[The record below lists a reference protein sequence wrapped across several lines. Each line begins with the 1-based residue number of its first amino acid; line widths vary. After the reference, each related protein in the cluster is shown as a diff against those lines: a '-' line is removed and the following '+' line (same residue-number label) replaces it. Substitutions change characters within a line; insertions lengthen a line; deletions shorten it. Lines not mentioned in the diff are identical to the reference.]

1 MSKGD
6 SGLTRELK
14 KALTATR
21 GFSNLERMN
30 EVKKAYYTHRQL
42 CISEAVYGLT
52 TGMVLKFS
60 SVKTIFVA
68 TGLPQNRSAFW
79 KRVDGEPEINQ
90 ETNDQQQENEIVF
103 SLGETVEIDGR
114 EGKFEKTTTMHESY
128 SARPNATIPMC
139 LAQFATHYDRCNKP
153 QKVEFEDGI
162 SVSTKETGVEIF
174 GYEGHTLPKY
184 IIIND
189 KYWGLRG
196 QPKVL
201 RIHASHKKQDFERK
215 YSELLLF
222 IPWIDED
229 HDLAP
234 DCPEDCEE
242 FYDECEKDIEE
253 VKKKVFPNQKS
264 SKDMKALFESEQ
276 ETRPEHIYDAID
288 PIAQQMNAED
298 AEECPPL
305 DTTELPDEE
314 ESDPSTERKPKAS
327 GSFMTDYRKTKPII
341 LGSDDEMLDD
351 ARTLTY
357 EQQIIFD
364 KIMLYAKQT
373 RMKRENGNLTFH
385 PDVPYMIAH
394 GKILLDSHIKYQ

>member
-14 KALTATR
+14 KALTATK

-42 CISEAVYGLT
+42 CISEAVYGLVS
-52 TGMVLKFS
+52 GMCLRYS

-79 KRVDGEPEINQ
+79 KRVDGEPDVNQ
-90 ETNDQQQENEIVF
+90 ESNDQQQENEVVLSF
-103 SLGETVEIDGR
+103 GETVEIDGR
-114 EGKFEKTTTMHESY
+114 EGKYEKTTTMHENY
-128 SARPNATIPMC
+128 AARPDATIPMC
-139 LAQFATHYDRCNKP
+139 LAQFATHFDRCQKP
-153 QKVEFEDGI
+153 QNVVFEDGI
-162 SVSTKETGVEIF
+162 SVSTNETGVEIF
-174 GYEGHTLPKY
+174 GYEDQTLPKY
-184 IIIND
+184 IIIKD
-189 KYWGLRG
+189 KYWGLRN

-222 IPWIDED
+222 MPWIDED
-229 HDLAP
+229 HDLAA
-234 DCPEDCEE
+234 DRPEDCEE
-242 FYDECEKDIEE
+242 FYDENEREIEE
-253 VKKKVFPNQKS
+253 VKKKVFPNQKT
-264 SKDMKALFESEQ
+264 SKDMTALFESEK

-298 AEECPPL
+298 DEECPPI

-314 ESDPSTERKPKAS
+314 ESDPSTERKSKAS
-327 GSFMTDYRKTKPII
+327 GSSVTDYQKTKPII
-341 LGSDDEMLDD
+341 FGSDDEMLDE

-364 KIMLYAKQT
+364 KFMLYAKQM
-373 RMKRENGNLTFH
+373 RMKRENGSLTFH
-385 PDVPYMIAH
+385 PDVQYMIAH
-394 GKILLDSHIKYQ
+394 GNSLFYSHIYYY